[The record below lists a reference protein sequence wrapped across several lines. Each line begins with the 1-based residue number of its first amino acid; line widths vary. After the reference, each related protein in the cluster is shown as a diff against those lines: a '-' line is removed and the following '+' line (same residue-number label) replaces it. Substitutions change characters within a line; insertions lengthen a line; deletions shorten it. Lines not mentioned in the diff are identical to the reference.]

1 MFNNNIYSELFEFLD
16 VPGLNEFTGDDNINK
31 QFYYKD
37 LLPFFIYNVGFSLY
51 IFDAEKQESEDSFGI
66 INNIMSQ
73 YFNNKEEKQKN
84 SIFILNKIDK
94 ISNKKEEIENFQKI
108 LEKNLVCHIEK
119 KGFFIGLS
127 GLLMYLKR
135 FKYESFFDYLYC
147 IIEEYNKNE
156 EISFEEYLIEKMSND
171 FKIKIEENLNF
182 DDDDIELPVQQKNIL
197 NIINNKS
204 IQKGLRGELLKG
216 NYLYY
221 NNYFVNYSKN
231 KKEELGEQHK
241 NFESL
246 LIKSCKNTINDFF
259 DNFKNINLQNELM
272 KELELT
278 QEDIKNK
285 IEIQENSNASLDD
298 PFSLIKTLKKIIDSL
313 IKIEPNEKFI
323 QDLSNEYKETL
334 LNMEQKRIRI
344 PLLGEYSSGKSSL
357 LNSLIGKNIL
367 PVNAKVCTN
376 IAVVIKY
383 VKDQKNI
390 SLFHTFLEK
399 TSRGFYVFKSE
410 NNPIANDLD
419 TIKSVLNLLNVLFSS
434 FEYKESFQNKILQF
448 IKNLSNINEE
458 NRIDYINNLTKIL
471 NKEISLKN
479 INDFSLQQK
488 LQPLFSNT
496 NDSIEEE
503 QDFFK
508 RAFFLLNI
516 PIEAYDIINLPDD
529 VKETIELIDF
539 PGLDSANNIFK
550 SRVLEHLIQ
559 FSDGF
564 IFVNKGNSIL
574 ESEKANINNN

>member
-1 MFNNNIYSELFEFLD
+1 
-16 VPGLNEFTGDDNINK
+16 
-31 QFYYKD
+31 
-37 LLPFFIYNVGFSLY
+37 
-51 IFDAEKQESEDSFGI
+51 
-66 INNIMSQ
+66 
-73 YFNNKEEKQKN
+73 
-84 SIFILNKIDK
+84 
-94 ISNKKEEIENFQKI
+94 
-108 LEKNLVCHIEK
+108 
-119 KGFFIGLS
+119 
-127 GLLMYLKR
+127 
-135 FKYESFFDYLYC
+135 
-147 IIEEYNKNE
+147 
-156 EISFEEYLIEKMSND
+156 
-171 FKIKIEENLNF
+171 
-182 DDDDIELPVQQKNIL
+182 
-197 NIINNKS
+197 
-204 IQKGLRGELLKG
+204 
-216 NYLYY
+216 
-221 NNYFVNYSKN
+221 
-231 KKEELGEQHK
+231 
-241 NFESL
+241 
-246 LIKSCKNTINDFF
+246 
-259 DNFKNINLQNELM
+259 
-272 KELELT
+272 
-278 QEDIKNK
+278 
-285 IEIQENSNASLDD
+285 
-298 PFSLIKTLKKIIDSL
+298 
-313 IKIEPNEKFI
+313 
-323 QDLSNEYKETL
+323 
-334 LNMEQKRIRI
+334 MEQKRIRI

-367 PVNAKVCTN
+367 PVDAKVCTN

-471 NKEISLKN
+471 NKEISVKN

-529 VKETIELIDF
+529 VKEIIELIDF

-574 ESEKANINNN
+574 ESEKANILKIIIDKVQNRKFEFTFKSCLFVLNRCDEVDINVENCKKEYEKLLEINKREKTWNEIIAT

>member
-1 MFNNNIYSELFEFLD
+1 M
-16 VPGLNEFTGDDNINK
+16 
-31 QFYYKD
+31 
-37 LLPFFIYNVGFSLY
+37 
-51 IFDAEKQESEDSFGI
+51 
-66 INNIMSQ
+66 
-73 YFNNKEEKQKN
+73 
-84 SIFILNKIDK
+84 
-94 ISNKKEEIENFQKI
+94 
-108 LEKNLVCHIEK
+108 
-119 KGFFIGLS
+119 
-127 GLLMYLKR
+127 
-135 FKYESFFDYLYC
+135 
-147 IIEEYNKNE
+147 
-156 EISFEEYLIEKMSND
+156 
-171 FKIKIEENLNF
+171 
-182 DDDDIELPVQQKNIL
+182 
-197 NIINNKS
+197 
-204 IQKGLRGELLKG
+204 
-216 NYLYY
+216 
-221 NNYFVNYSKN
+221 
-231 KKEELGEQHK
+231 
-241 NFESL
+241 
-246 LIKSCKNTINDFF
+246 
-259 DNFKNINLQNELM
+259 
-272 KELELT
+272 
-278 QEDIKNK
+278 
-285 IEIQENSNASLDD
+285 
-298 PFSLIKTLKKIIDSL
+298 
-313 IKIEPNEKFI
+313 
-323 QDLSNEYKETL
+323 
-334 LNMEQKRIRI
+334 
-344 PLLGEYSSGKSSL
+344 
-357 LNSLIGKNIL
+357 NSLIGKNIL
-367 PVNAKVCTN
+367 PVNAKVWTN

-419 TIKSVLNLLNVLFSS
+419 TIKSVLNLLNVLYSS

-479 INDFSLQQK
+479 ISDFSLQQK

-574 ESEKANINNN
+574 ESEKANINNNWPSPKQKIWIYF

>member
-1 MFNNNIYSELFEFLD
+1 M
-16 VPGLNEFTGDDNINK
+16 
-31 QFYYKD
+31 
-37 LLPFFIYNVGFSLY
+37 
-51 IFDAEKQESEDSFGI
+51 
-66 INNIMSQ
+66 
-73 YFNNKEEKQKN
+73 
-84 SIFILNKIDK
+84 
-94 ISNKKEEIENFQKI
+94 
-108 LEKNLVCHIEK
+108 
-119 KGFFIGLS
+119 
-127 GLLMYLKR
+127 
-135 FKYESFFDYLYC
+135 
-147 IIEEYNKNE
+147 
-156 EISFEEYLIEKMSND
+156 
-171 FKIKIEENLNF
+171 
-182 DDDDIELPVQQKNIL
+182 
-197 NIINNKS
+197 
-204 IQKGLRGELLKG
+204 
-216 NYLYY
+216 
-221 NNYFVNYSKN
+221 
-231 KKEELGEQHK
+231 
-241 NFESL
+241 
-246 LIKSCKNTINDFF
+246 
-259 DNFKNINLQNELM
+259 
-272 KELELT
+272 
-278 QEDIKNK
+278 
-285 IEIQENSNASLDD
+285 
-298 PFSLIKTLKKIIDSL
+298 
-313 IKIEPNEKFI
+313 
-323 QDLSNEYKETL
+323 
-334 LNMEQKRIRI
+334 
-344 PLLGEYSSGKSSL
+344 
-357 LNSLIGKNIL
+357 NSLIGKNIL
-367 PVNAKVCTN
+367 PVDAKVCTN

-419 TIKSVLNLLNVLFSS
+419 TIKSVLNLLNVLYSS

-479 INDFSLQQK
+479 ISDFSLQQK

-516 PIEAYDIINLPDD
+516 PIEAYDIINLRDD